1 MTVRRLLLAL
11 LLLFLAG
18 CQSQGCEVTEKAAV
32 PLQFIDNIPLVPVQI
47 NGTPGLMVLDT
58 GAGRTT
64 LSVKGVERH
73 GLKLDRWVGSTL
85 YGVGGVEQHQNTL
98 PDSFTIGALALHQ
111 RGIWGLS
118 LSVAPLPA
126 AIDAADGLLGRD
138 LLQAYDLDID
148 IPKRRL
154 ALYDVNGCSGRFL
167 PWTQP
172 YRAVPMLPAFGNAM
186 VFLSTLDGHA
196 LRTMLDS
203 GTAMS
208 LLTSPGQFH
217 AGPGVLTS
225 GHATI
230 VGIGPQRLSGQVRQ
244 YADLAVAGVVEMNPL
259 LLTTEMHFPLD
270 LLLGRRLAAQPP
282 RLAVLCHR
290 TALRRI
296 ALNASDTRSKS
307 RRIGF
312 R

>member
-1 MTVRRLLLAL
+1 MTIARPLLAL

-32 PLQFIDNIPLVPVQI
+32 PLQFIDNVPLVPVKI
-47 NGTPGLMVLDT
+47 NNTPGLMVLDT

-85 YGVGGVEQHQNTL
+85 YGVGGVERHQNTM
-98 PDSFTIGALALHQ
+98 PDSLSIGGLELHQ

-118 LSVAPLPA
+118 LSVAPLPSV
-126 AIDAADGLLGRD
+126 IDATDGLLGRD
-138 LLQAYDLDID
+138 LLGAYDLDID
-148 IPKRRL
+148 VPRRRL
-154 ALYDVNGCSGRFL
+154 ALYNVSGCSGRFL
-167 PWTQP
+167 PWSVP
-172 YRAVPMLPAFGNAM
+172 YRSVATLPAFGKAM
-186 VFLSTLDGHA
+186 VFVATLDGHA

-208 LLTSPGQFH
+208 LLTTPGQYH

-230 VGIGPQRLSGQVRQ
+230 VGIGPQHLSGQVRQ
-244 YADLAVAGVVEMNPL
+244 YADLAVAGVIEMNPR
-259 LLTTEMHFPLD
+259 LLTTEMRFPLD
-270 LLLGRRLAAQPP
+270 LLLGADWLRSHRVWLSFATGQVFVAAP
-282 RLAVLCHR
+282 
-290 TALRRI
+290 
-296 ALNASDTRSKS
+296 
-307 RRIGF
+307 
-312 R
+312 